1 MLNKRFGEPIFDE
14 SAHSYHYVSD
24 GVLKSLR
31 SVSSIVDTHS
41 GETLEQLAE
50 KLLPF
55 NKGWGTIEEATQ
67 YIGQRM
73 NDKAKVGHLVHDA
86 ISYYLSNG
94 SNTSLCDKADDES
107 FNKIFTDN
115 KYFNKIFDALLTELD
130 RPIEYRAVEQMF
142 FNPHYGLSG
151 AVDYLYFDTEL
162 CKWVIVDWKTSK
174 RPSEG
179 EAGNLMLYPFDDL
192 VNNRFNRY
200 RIQLSL
206 YRLLAVTNGNDV
218 SELMHL
224 GYITPTGILKFIPVN
239 YYPKVEQLF
248 LDF

>member
-24 GVLKSLR
+24 GVLKPLR
-31 SVSSIVDTHS
+31 SVSSIVDTYS
-41 GETLEQLAE
+41 GQTLEQLAE

-55 NKGWGTIEEATQ
+55 NKGWGTVEKATE

-73 NDKAKVGHLVHDA
+73 NDKAKVGNFVHDVVA
-86 ISYYLSNG
+86 YYLNEG
-94 SNTSLCDKADDES
+94 SKTAIYDT
-107 FNKIFTDN
+107 TDN
-115 KYFNKIFDALLTELD
+115 KYFNKIFDVLCSELN
-130 RPIEYRAVEQMF
+130 RPAEYRAVDQMF

-151 AVDYLYFDTEL
+151 TVDYLYFDAEL

-192 VNNRFNRY
+192 VNNRYNRY

-224 GYITPTGILKFIPVN
+224 GYITPTGILKFISVN